1 MKLKSILLYGVIF
14 AFLIWCGAA
23 FRADLAQLSFSAIWA
38 ARYAVLLAT
47 GLSLLNYLGRAWRW
61 DYYLKALGFHLPPR
75 YVLLTYVAGFAFT
88 LSPGKVGEMARA
100 RYYQRDNNMQLSAT
114 AAAFFIERL
123 LDVLAMACLAL
134 LGLAAASNFNWLLA
148 AAAVMLLGL
157 LVLARTPWQSWQQRF
172 SAGSGGHG
180 GALRRTLDSALK
192 TLVGAR
198 ALLRPRLAVGGFLLG
213 LLSWGLEGVGLWLL
227 AQQLAPSVELHLA
240 TAIGIYAIAIIA
252 GALSF
257 LPGGLGGTEVVM
269 AALLGAQGVAPGDA
283 IMITLVCRVV
293 TLWLAVAIGWLA
305 VGALRQ
311 PALPQLKEAFHE

>member
-1 MKLKSILLYGVIF
+1 MKFKSRLLYPAVLIF
-14 AFLIWCGAA
+14 AIWCGAV
-23 FRADLAQLSFSAIWA
+23 FRADLAQLSWSAIWA
-38 ARYAVLLAT
+38 TRYAVLLAAA
-47 GLSLLNYLGRAWRW
+47 LSLLNYLGRAWRW
-61 DYYLKALGFHLPPR
+61 DVYLKALGFHLASR
-75 YVLLTYVAGFAFT
+75 YVVLTFAAGFAFT

-100 RYYQRDNNMQLSAT
+100 RYYQRDHAMPLSVT

-123 LDVLAMACLAL
+123 MDVLAMACLAL

-157 LVLARTPWQSWQQRF
+157 LVLARAPWYAWQQRF
-172 SAGSGGHG
+172 SAGSGEHG
-180 GALRRTLDSALK
+180 GALRRALDSALK
-192 TLVGAR
+192 TLVSAR
-198 ALLRPRLAVGGFLLG
+198 VLLRPRLALGAFALG

-269 AALLGAQGVAPGDA
+269 AALLGAQGVTPASA

-305 VGALRQ
+305 VAALRQ
-311 PALPQLKEAFHE
+311 PAVPNFKEA